1 MKTEQ
6 IDVAGIAIRLV
17 LALLLVL
24 VAYNPSGH
32 SYVGWALRD
41 FSAFSALKGFVG
53 AVLLAAWVFAIRTPL
68 ASMGILGIGLLL
80 LVLGTLV
87 WLLIDVGA
95 LKDESPGV
103 LTRIALLVAGTVL
116 GVGLSWSAIRQR
128 LTGQVEAD

>member
-6 IDVAGIAIRLV
+6 IDIAGIAIRVV

-32 SYVGWALRD
+32 SYVDWALRD

>member
-24 VAYNPSGH
+24 VTYNPSGH
-32 SYVGWALRD
+32 SYVDWALRD
-41 FSAFSALKGFVG
+41 FSSFSALKGFVG
-53 AVLLAAWVFAIRTPL
+53 AVLLAAWVFAIRTTL
-68 ASMGILGIGLLL
+68 ASMGMLGIGLLL

-103 LTRIALLVAGTVL
+103 LTWIALLVAGTVL
-116 GVGLSWSAIRQR
+116 GMGLSWSAIRQR